1 MENSKRVITLQ
12 EAIEIAFAKAVP
24 QPIEPVDYMQ
34 SAGRILARDVFA
46 DADMP
51 PFNKSAMDGYAC
63 RREDLKKELSLLEI
77 IPAGKMPTKAVG
89 PGQCSKIMTGAQVP
103 EGADTVFMVEY
114 SEKTAP
120 GKIRFTGEKSNSNIC
135 VKGEDLRKGE
145 LVLSA
150 GTLLKPQHI
159 AILAAVGC
167 TAPEVYQVPEV
178 GVISTGSEL
187 VSPEFNPEL
196 SQIRNSNGPQLVTQ
210 ATGAGFRANY
220 YGIVPDNKQL
230 TRQII
235 EKSVAEN
242 TVTLLTGGV
251 SVGDFDFVP
260 EIIRELGFEI
270 HFSKISIKPGQHT
283 TFASKANKY
292 IIGLPGNPVSSFIQF
307 EVFALPFLRKLMNY
321 EKPELLLPLAMG
333 QSFTRKK
340 SDREECLPVTV
351 SSGNEVLMIDYHGS
365 AHIHAYHQAFG
376 FITVPAGQTEIKK
389 GEIVYVRP
397 L

>member
-1 MENSKRVITLQ
+1 MGNSKHAITLQ
-12 EAIEIAFAKAVP
+12 EAIEIAFSKAGAP
-24 QPIEPVDYMQ
+24 STETVDFMH

-63 RREDLKKELSLLEI
+63 RHEDLKNELSLLEI
-77 IPAGKMPTKAVG
+77 IPAGKTPKYPVG
-89 PGQCSKIMTGAQVP
+89 AGQCSKIMTGAQVP

-114 SEKTAP
+114 SGETAS
-120 GKIRFTGEKSNSNIC
+120 GKIRFTGEKTNSNIC
-135 VKGEDLRKGE
+135 LKGEDLREGDR
-145 LVLSA
+145 VLSS

-167 TAPEVYQVPEV
+167 TAPEVYRIPEV

-187 VSPEFNPEL
+187 VSPEVKPGL

-210 ATGAGFRANY
+210 ATAAGFRASY
-220 YGIVPDNKQL
+220 YGIVPDDKLL

-235 EKSVAEN
+235 EKSVREN
-242 TVTLLTGGV
+242 EVTILTGGV

-260 EIIRELGFEI
+260 EIIREMGFEI
-270 HFSKISIKPGQHT
+270 HFSRISIKPGQHT
-283 TFASKANKY
+283 TFASNGDKF

-321 EKPELLLPLAMG
+321 EKPDLLLPLVMG
-333 QSFTRKK
+333 QTFVRKK
-340 SDREECLPVTV
+340 SDRDECFPVTV
-351 SSGNEVLMIDYHGS
+351 NTENEVQMIDYHGS
-365 AHIHAYHQAFG
+365 AHIHAYHQASG
-376 FITVPAGQTEIKK
+376 FITLPAGQTEIKK
-389 GEIVYVRP
+389 GEMVYVRP